1 MLGARWAL
9 DWMRRAAALVG
20 AHRTELSEL
29 DRQIGDGDHGE
40 NLARGLEAV
49 VARLEAQ
56 PEAALVG
63 DVMRTVA
70 TTLMSTVG
78 GASGPLY
85 GTAFLRAARAT
96 ARPSLDADGVVVLLE
111 ACLEGVRDRGGAQV
125 GDKTMLDAWVP
136 AAEAAARAAEEGA
149 DVVEVLRRAAQA
161 AREAAEGTAGM
172 AAARGRASLLG
183 ELSVGVADPG
193 ASSTALVLAAA
204 HEAAL
209 AEVGP

>member
-1 MLGARWAL
+1 
-9 DWMRRAAALVG
+9 MRRAAALVG

-40 NLARGLEAV
+40 NLARGLEVV